1 MSAAAHASTPAARV
15 SVDRLQRGLLWLFVA
30 SGAIGSIEP
39 SPYEAMF
46 IPVAFAFGLS
56 SLRFDRVM
64 APLIVGLALL
74 NAGGALAL
82 VPFIDERDAVMFSS
96 ISLYVAITAVFFAGL
111 IAKAPL
117 ERLRTIRSGYIA
129 GAVVASIAAIL
140 GYFDVAGLAEHFTLY
155 NRASGTFKDP
165 NVLAP
170 FLTLPLVWLV
180 QSVILRQSGGFWR
193 THLPILLLLTAV
205 FLSFSR
211 GGWGVWAAAT
221 AMMITLTFLTTRS
234 PALRQRI
241 VLLTVI
247 GVALVVVLLIVALS
261 IPAVRD
267 VFEVRASLSQEYD
280 IGETGRFGDQL
291 RSIPMLLDLP
301 FGFGPLQYRNHF
313 EGVDP
318 HNVYI
323 NAFASYGWVGGLTY
337 AALTIVTLFLGW
349 RLVLQ
354 RTPWQ
359 NEVIAIWS
367 SLFFQILQGFQI
379 DTDHWR
385 HFFLMLGALFGLL
398 GATRLR
404 VAREARQ
411 RIEAMGSARSAS
423 RQGISVS
430 RQAAPVARFGDPLHG
445 GVDLSQARH

>member
-1 MSAAAHASTPAARV
+1 MSAAAHASTPALV

-30 SGAIGSIEP
+30 SGAIGTIEP

-46 IPVAFAFGLS
+46 IPVALAFGLA
-56 SLRFDRVM
+56 SLRFDRAM
-64 APLIVGLALL
+64 APLIIGLAAL

-82 VPFIDERDAVMFSS
+82 VPFIDQRDSVMFSS

-129 GAVVASIAAIL
+129 GAVVASAAAIL
-140 GYFDVAGLAEHFTLY
+140 GYFDIAGLAEHFTLY

-170 FLTLPLVWLV
+170 FLTLPLVWLA
-180 QSVILRQSGGFWR
+180 QSVLLRQSSGFWR
-193 THLPILLLLTAV
+193 THLPILLLLTALL
-205 FLSFSR
+205 LSFSR

-221 AMMITLTFLTTRS
+221 AMMITLTFLTERS

-241 VLLTVI
+241 VLLTFF
-247 GVALVVVLLIVALS
+247 GAALIVVLLIVALS

-267 VFEVRASLSQEYD
+267 VFDVRASLNQEYD
-280 IGETGRFGDQL
+280 IGQTGRFGDQL
-291 RSIPMLLDLP
+291 RSIPMLLELP

-323 NAFASYGWVGGLTY
+323 NAFASYGWVGGLSY
-337 AALTIVTLFLGW
+337 AALIIITLILGW
-349 RLVLQ
+349 RLVFQ
-354 RTPWQ
+354 RAPWQ

-367 SLFFQILQGFQI
+367 CLFFQILQGLQI

-385 HFFLMLGALFGLL
+385 HFFLMLGAFYGLL
-398 GATRLR
+398 AATRLR
-404 VAREARQ
+404 LAREARLGADVT
-411 RIEAMGSARSAS
+411 ESARSAS
-423 RQGISVS
+423 RQGVGVS
-430 RQAAPVARFGDPLHG
+430 RQPAPVARFGDPLDG
-445 GVDLSQARH
+445 GVDLS